1 MFDIYVIHLGRVLG
15 GREKGRWTLIL
26 WSNGSAPGW
35 LPYMP
40 DLTQDVWSSA
50 PDGIPSLL
58 KMRELRH
65 KKINNLANVPMR
77 QVVEYESPLT
87 LTQPQRPGS
96 FPRTSLPASY
106 CTVCHSHMSPYHV
119 RVHVRTGKKPRTCRG
134 GEFGFTANLVRKLGL
149 KLNQGGL
156 KMSGN
161 KVQSQNFLAFTLLE
175 NYFTT
180 NICLSV
186 ICVTRRFIFL
196 PVQATAVVSQD
207 GLLVAM
213 AHGFLRLLVSWF
225 QVIAH
230 QMISLWL
237 HLGIRAC
244 PTGLSQLPFCS
255 LLIPL
260 PPLWQ
265 RWVTDDEIRWLP
277 SSRSFFENVS
287 LLFHRLRWWFP

>member
-1 MFDIYVIHLGRVLG
+1 MKQRLRTRLAALHAWSYSGYVELCTRWNSQPFEDEGAEAQEDQQFGQCAHAASGRVWIAIDVDTAPVPGLFSPDFVACILLHSVPQPHVSLPCPCS
-15 GREKGRWTLIL
+15 RENWKE
-26 WSNGSAPGW
+26 A
-35 LPYMP
+35 
-40 DLTQDVWSSA
+40 
-50 PDGIPSLL
+50 
-58 KMRELRH
+58 K
-65 KKINNLANVPMR
+65 NVPR
-77 QVVEYESPLT
+77 
-87 LTQPQRPGS
+87 
-96 FPRTSLPASY
+96 
-106 CTVCHSHMSPYHV
+106 
-119 RVHVRTGKKPRTCRG
+119 

-156 KMSGN
+156 KMSAN
-161 KVQSQNFLAFTLLE
+161 KAQSQNFLAFTLLE

-287 LLFHRLRWWFP
+287 LLFHRLRRRFP